1 MKMQQQQ
8 AALIKHG
15 FIYKRTNKGTGLYC
29 AEALDKAG
37 GVSHGFST
45 REGGITVDPPKA
57 SLNLSWTRCG
67 SPEEVIA
74 NFKIFAEGA
83 GIDYDDM
90 AVVNHE
96 HGANVLRIAHEHRG
110 RGFYKDPLPPCDG
123 IITDDPTVTLV
134 TSHADCG
141 AYFFYDPV
149 HRAIGMAHAGWKGTL
164 LRIGAEMARRMAE
177 EFDTDPSDIIAATG
191 PCICR
196 DCFEV
201 DADLLDFAQLFR
213 IHIRHIDGSGGL
225 HLQALLADEA
235 EDRLAYRRD
244 GHVHFPGQV
253 ADDQALAGFVLA
265 VDERVA
271 DFVVNLEREILFL
284 DRFELGH
291 GGLVG
296 GCVKGGSIL
305 STRFAQIRLRQGVGP
320 GGNRGV
326 CTLGLCKSST

>member
-74 NFKIFAEGA
+74 NFKIFAESA

-201 DADLLDFAQLFR
+201 DADLGEKFQSEFGYPGISRPGRQGKAYVDLELAAAVQFVEAG
-213 IHIRHIDGSGGL
+213 IRPESITLMNACTYENRRHFFS
-225 HLQALLADEA
+225 H
-235 EDRLAYRRD
+235 RRD
-244 GHVHFPGQV
+244 
-253 ADDQALAGFVLA
+253 
-265 VDERVA
+265 
-271 DFVVNLEREILFL
+271 
-284 DRFELGH
+284 
-291 GGLVG
+291 
-296 GCVKGGSIL
+296 KGITGSMAAYIKL
-305 STRFAQIRLRQGVGP
+305 IQP
-320 GGNRGV
+320 
-326 CTLGLCKSST
+326 

>member
-201 DADLLDFAQLFR
+201 DADLGEKFQSEFGYPGISRPGRQGKAYVDLELAAAVQ
-213 IHIRHIDGSGGL
+213 IVEAGIRPESITLMNACTYENRQHFFS
-225 HLQALLADEA
+225 H
-235 EDRLAYRRD
+235 RRD
-244 GHVHFPGQV
+244 
-253 ADDQALAGFVLA
+253 
-265 VDERVA
+265 
-271 DFVVNLEREILFL
+271 
-284 DRFELGH
+284 
-291 GGLVG
+291 
-296 GCVKGGSIL
+296 KGITGSMAAYIKL
-305 STRFAQIRLRQGVGP
+305 IQP
-320 GGNRGV
+320 
-326 CTLGLCKSST
+326 

>member
-15 FIYKRTNKGTGLYC
+15 FIYKRTNKGTGLCC

-201 DADLLDFAQLFR
+201 DADLGEKFQSEFGYPGISRPGRQGKAYVDLELAAAVQFVEAG
-213 IHIRHIDGSGGL
+213 IRPESITLMNACTYENRQHFFS
-225 HLQALLADEA
+225 H
-235 EDRLAYRRD
+235 RRD
-244 GHVHFPGQV
+244 
-253 ADDQALAGFVLA
+253 
-265 VDERVA
+265 
-271 DFVVNLEREILFL
+271 
-284 DRFELGH
+284 
-291 GGLVG
+291 
-296 GCVKGGSIL
+296 KGITGSMAAYIKL
-305 STRFAQIRLRQGVGP
+305 IQP
-320 GGNRGV
+320 
-326 CTLGLCKSST
+326 

>member
-29 AEALDKAG
+29 TEALDKSG

-149 HRAIGMAHAGWKGTL
+149 HCAIGMAHAGWKGTL

-201 DADLLDFAQLFR
+201 DADLGEKFQSEFGYPGISRPGRPGKAYVDLELAAAVQFVEAG
-213 IHIRHIDGSGGL
+213 IRPESITLMNACTYENRQHFFS
-225 HLQALLADEA
+225 H
-235 EDRLAYRRD
+235 RRD
-244 GHVHFPGQV
+244 
-253 ADDQALAGFVLA
+253 
-265 VDERVA
+265 
-271 DFVVNLEREILFL
+271 
-284 DRFELGH
+284 
-291 GGLVG
+291 
-296 GCVKGGSIL
+296 KGITGSMAAYIKL
-305 STRFAQIRLRQGVGP
+305 IQP
-320 GGNRGV
+320 
-326 CTLGLCKSST
+326 

>member
-96 HGANVLRIAHEHRG
+96 HGATVLRIAHEHRG

-201 DADLLDFAQLFR
+201 DADLGEKFQSEFGYPGISRPGRQGKAYVDLELAAAVQFVEAG
-213 IHIRHIDGSGGL
+213 IRPESITLMNACTYENRQHFFS
-225 HLQALLADEA
+225 H
-235 EDRLAYRRD
+235 RRD
-244 GHVHFPGQV
+244 
-253 ADDQALAGFVLA
+253 
-265 VDERVA
+265 
-271 DFVVNLEREILFL
+271 
-284 DRFELGH
+284 
-291 GGLVG
+291 
-296 GCVKGGSIL
+296 KGITGSMAAYIKL
-305 STRFAQIRLRQGVGP
+305 IQP
-320 GGNRGV
+320 
-326 CTLGLCKSST
+326 

>member
-29 AEALDKAG
+29 AEALDRAG

-67 SPEEVIA
+67 TPEEVIA

-110 RGFYKDPLPPCDG
+110 CGFYKDPLPPCDG

-201 DADLLDFAQLFR
+201 DADLGEKFQSEFGYPGISRPGRQGKAYVDLELAAAVQFVEAG
-213 IHIRHIDGSGGL
+213 IRPESITLMNACTYENRQHFFS
-225 HLQALLADEA
+225 H
-235 EDRLAYRRD
+235 RRD
-244 GHVHFPGQV
+244 
-253 ADDQALAGFVLA
+253 
-265 VDERVA
+265 
-271 DFVVNLEREILFL
+271 
-284 DRFELGH
+284 
-291 GGLVG
+291 
-296 GCVKGGSIL
+296 KGITGSMAAYIKL
-305 STRFAQIRLRQGVGP
+305 IQP
-320 GGNRGV
+320 
-326 CTLGLCKSST
+326 

>member
-201 DADLLDFAQLFR
+201 DADLGEKFQSEFGYPGISRPGRQGKAYVDLELAAAVQFVEAW
-213 IHIRHIDGSGGL
+213 IRPENITL
-225 HLQALLADEA
+225 MNACTY
-235 EDRLAYRRD
+235 EDRRHFFSHRRD
-244 GHVHFPGQV
+244 
-253 ADDQALAGFVLA
+253 
-265 VDERVA
+265 
-271 DFVVNLEREILFL
+271 
-284 DRFELGH
+284 
-291 GGLVG
+291 
-296 GCVKGGSIL
+296 KGITGSMAAYIKL
-305 STRFAQIRLRQGVGP
+305 IQP
-320 GGNRGV
+320 
-326 CTLGLCKSST
+326 

>member
-201 DADLLDFAQLFR
+201 DADLGEKFQNEFGYPGISRPGRPGKAYVDLELAAAVQFVEAG
-213 IHIRHIDGSGGL
+213 IRPESITLMNACTYENRQHFFS
-225 HLQALLADEA
+225 H
-235 EDRLAYRRD
+235 RRD
-244 GHVHFPGQV
+244 
-253 ADDQALAGFVLA
+253 
-265 VDERVA
+265 
-271 DFVVNLEREILFL
+271 
-284 DRFELGH
+284 
-291 GGLVG
+291 
-296 GCVKGGSIL
+296 KGITGSMAAYIKL
-305 STRFAQIRLRQGVGP
+305 IQP
-320 GGNRGV
+320 
-326 CTLGLCKSST
+326 

>member
-45 REGGITVDPPKA
+45 REGGITADPPKA
-57 SLNLSWTRCG
+57 SVNLSWTRCG

-201 DADLLDFAQLFR
+201 DADLGEKFQSEFGYPGISRPGRQGKAYVDLELAAAVQFVEAG
-213 IHIRHIDGSGGL
+213 IRPESITLMNACTYENRQHFFS
-225 HLQALLADEA
+225 H
-235 EDRLAYRRD
+235 RRD
-244 GHVHFPGQV
+244 
-253 ADDQALAGFVLA
+253 
-265 VDERVA
+265 
-271 DFVVNLEREILFL
+271 
-284 DRFELGH
+284 
-291 GGLVG
+291 
-296 GCVKGGSIL
+296 KGITGSMAAYIKL
-305 STRFAQIRLRQGVGP
+305 IQP
-320 GGNRGV
+320 
-326 CTLGLCKSST
+326 

>member
-201 DADLLDFAQLFR
+201 DADLGEKFQSEFGYPGISR
-213 IHIRHIDGSGGL
+213 TGRQGK
-225 HLQALLADEA
+225 
-235 EDRLAYRRD
+235 AY
-244 GHVHFPGQV
+244 
-253 ADDQALAGFVLA
+253 
-265 VDERVA
+265 
-271 DFVVNLEREILFL
+271 VNLELAAAVQFVEAGIRPESITLMNACTYENRQHFFSHRR
-284 DRFELGH
+284 D
-291 GGLVG
+291 
-296 GCVKGGSIL
+296 KGITGSMAAYIKL
-305 STRFAQIRLRQGVGP
+305 IQP
-320 GGNRGV
+320 
-326 CTLGLCKSST
+326 

>member
-201 DADLLDFAQLFR
+201 DADLGEKFQSEFGYPGISRPGRQGKAYVDLELAAAVQFVEAG
-213 IHIRHIDGSGGL
+213 IRPESITLMNACTYENRQHFFS
-225 HLQALLADEA
+225 H
-235 EDRLAYRRD
+235 RRD
-244 GHVHFPGQV
+244 
-253 ADDQALAGFVLA
+253 
-265 VDERVA
+265 
-271 DFVVNLEREILFL
+271 
-284 DRFELGH
+284 
-291 GGLVG
+291 
-296 GCVKGGSIL
+296 KGITGSMAAFIKL
-305 STRFAQIRLRQGVGP
+305 IQP
-320 GGNRGV
+320 
-326 CTLGLCKSST
+326 

>member
-29 AEALDKAG
+29 AEALDRAG

-110 RGFYKDPLPPCDG
+110 CGFYKDPLPPCDG

-201 DADLLDFAQLFR
+201 DADIGEKFQSEFGYPGISRPGRQGKAYVDLELAAAVQFVEAG
-213 IHIRHIDGSGGL
+213 IRPESITLMNACTYENRQHFFS
-225 HLQALLADEA
+225 H
-235 EDRLAYRRD
+235 RRD
-244 GHVHFPGQV
+244 
-253 ADDQALAGFVLA
+253 
-265 VDERVA
+265 
-271 DFVVNLEREILFL
+271 
-284 DRFELGH
+284 
-291 GGLVG
+291 
-296 GCVKGGSIL
+296 KGITGSMAAYIKL
-305 STRFAQIRLRQGVGP
+305 IQP
-320 GGNRGV
+320 
-326 CTLGLCKSST
+326 

>member
-123 IITDDPTVTLV
+123 IITDDPTVTVV

-141 AYFFYDPV
+141 AFFLYDPEN
-149 HRAIGMAHAGWKGTL
+149 RAVGMAHAGWKGTL

-201 DADLLDFAQLFR
+201 DADLGEKFQSEFGYPGISRPGRQGKAYVDLELAAAVQFVEAG
-213 IHIRHIDGSGGL
+213 IRPESITLMNACTYENRQHFFS
-225 HLQALLADEA
+225 H
-235 EDRLAYRRD
+235 RRD
-244 GHVHFPGQV
+244 
-253 ADDQALAGFVLA
+253 
-265 VDERVA
+265 
-271 DFVVNLEREILFL
+271 
-284 DRFELGH
+284 
-291 GGLVG
+291 
-296 GCVKGGSIL
+296 KGITGSMAAYIKL
-305 STRFAQIRLRQGVGP
+305 IQP
-320 GGNRGV
+320 
-326 CTLGLCKSST
+326 

>member
-201 DADLLDFAQLFR
+201 DADLGEKFQSEFGYPGISRPGRQGKAYVDLELAAAVQFVEAG
-213 IHIRHIDGSGGL
+213 IRPESITLMNACTYENRRHFFS
-225 HLQALLADEA
+225 H
-235 EDRLAYRRD
+235 RRD
-244 GHVHFPGQV
+244 KGITGS
-253 ADDQALAGFVLA
+253 LASY
-265 VDERVA
+265 
-271 DFVVNLEREILFL
+271 I
-284 DRFELGH
+284 
-291 GGLVG
+291 
-296 GCVKGGSIL
+296 KIIQ
-305 STRFAQIRLRQGVGP
+305 T
-320 GGNRGV
+320 
-326 CTLGLCKSST
+326 

>member
-37 GVSHGFST
+37 GVSPGFST

-201 DADLLDFAQLFR
+201 DADLGEKFQSEFGYPGISRPGRQGKAYVDLELAAAVQFVEAG
-213 IHIRHIDGSGGL
+213 IRPESITLMNACTYENRQHFFS
-225 HLQALLADEA
+225 H
-235 EDRLAYRRD
+235 RRD
-244 GHVHFPGQV
+244 
-253 ADDQALAGFVLA
+253 
-265 VDERVA
+265 
-271 DFVVNLEREILFL
+271 
-284 DRFELGH
+284 
-291 GGLVG
+291 
-296 GCVKGGSIL
+296 KGITGSMAAYIKL
-305 STRFAQIRLRQGVGP
+305 IQP
-320 GGNRGV
+320 
-326 CTLGLCKSST
+326 

>member
-57 SLNLSWTRCG
+57 TLNLSWTRCG

-201 DADLLDFAQLFR
+201 DADLGEKFQSEFGYPGISRPGRQGKAYVDLELAAAVQFVEAG
-213 IHIRHIDGSGGL
+213 IRPESITLMNACTYENRQHFFS
-225 HLQALLADEA
+225 H
-235 EDRLAYRRD
+235 RRD
-244 GHVHFPGQV
+244 
-253 ADDQALAGFVLA
+253 
-265 VDERVA
+265 
-271 DFVVNLEREILFL
+271 
-284 DRFELGH
+284 
-291 GGLVG
+291 
-296 GCVKGGSIL
+296 KGITGSMAAYIKL
-305 STRFAQIRLRQGVGP
+305 IQP
-320 GGNRGV
+320 
-326 CTLGLCKSST
+326 

>member
-164 LRIGAEMARRMAE
+164 LRIGAEMARCMAE

-196 DCFEV
+196 ECFEV
-201 DADLLDFAQLFR
+201 DADLGEKFQSEFGYPGISRPGRQGKAYVDLELAAAVQFVEAG
-213 IHIRHIDGSGGL
+213 IRPESITLMNACTYENRQHFFS
-225 HLQALLADEA
+225 H
-235 EDRLAYRRD
+235 RRD
-244 GHVHFPGQV
+244 
-253 ADDQALAGFVLA
+253 
-265 VDERVA
+265 
-271 DFVVNLEREILFL
+271 
-284 DRFELGH
+284 
-291 GGLVG
+291 
-296 GCVKGGSIL
+296 KGITGSMAAYIKL
-305 STRFAQIRLRQGVGP
+305 IQP
-320 GGNRGV
+320 
-326 CTLGLCKSST
+326 

>member
-96 HGANVLRIAHEHRG
+96 HGANVLRIAHEPRG
-110 RGFYKDPLPPCDG
+110 RGFYKEPLPPCDG

-201 DADLLDFAQLFR
+201 DADLGEKFQSEFGYPGISRPGRQGKAYVDLELAAAVQFVEAG
-213 IHIRHIDGSGGL
+213 IRPENITL
-225 HLQALLADEA
+225 MNACTY
-235 EDRLAYRRD
+235 EDRRHFFSHRRD
-244 GHVHFPGQV
+244 
-253 ADDQALAGFVLA
+253 
-265 VDERVA
+265 
-271 DFVVNLEREILFL
+271 
-284 DRFELGH
+284 
-291 GGLVG
+291 
-296 GCVKGGSIL
+296 KGITGSMAAYIKL
-305 STRFAQIRLRQGVGP
+305 IQP
-320 GGNRGV
+320 
-326 CTLGLCKSST
+326 

>member
-164 LRIGAEMARRMAE
+164 LRIGAEMARCMAE

-201 DADLLDFAQLFR
+201 DADLGEKFQSEFGYPGISRPGRQGKAYVDLELAAAVQFVEAG
-213 IHIRHIDGSGGL
+213 IRPESITLMNACTYENRQHFFS
-225 HLQALLADEA
+225 H
-235 EDRLAYRRD
+235 RRD
-244 GHVHFPGQV
+244 
-253 ADDQALAGFVLA
+253 
-265 VDERVA
+265 
-271 DFVVNLEREILFL
+271 
-284 DRFELGH
+284 
-291 GGLVG
+291 
-296 GCVKGGSIL
+296 KGITGSMAAYIKL
-305 STRFAQIRLRQGVGP
+305 IQP
-320 GGNRGV
+320 
-326 CTLGLCKSST
+326 

>member
-45 REGGITVDPPKA
+45 REGGITADPPKA

-196 DCFEV
+196 ECFEV
-201 DADLLDFAQLFR
+201 DADLGEKFQSEFGYPGISRPGRQGKAYVDLELAAAVQFVEAG
-213 IHIRHIDGSGGL
+213 IRPESITLMNACTYENRQHFFS
-225 HLQALLADEA
+225 H
-235 EDRLAYRRD
+235 RRD
-244 GHVHFPGQV
+244 
-253 ADDQALAGFVLA
+253 
-265 VDERVA
+265 
-271 DFVVNLEREILFL
+271 
-284 DRFELGH
+284 
-291 GGLVG
+291 
-296 GCVKGGSIL
+296 KGITGSMAAYIKL
-305 STRFAQIRLRQGVGP
+305 IQP
-320 GGNRGV
+320 
-326 CTLGLCKSST
+326 

>member
-201 DADLLDFAQLFR
+201 DADLGEKFQSEFGYPGISRPGRQGKAYVDLELAAAVQFVEAG
-213 IHIRHIDGSGGL
+213 IRPESITLMNDCTYENRQHFFS
-225 HLQALLADEA
+225 H
-235 EDRLAYRRD
+235 RRD
-244 GHVHFPGQV
+244 
-253 ADDQALAGFVLA
+253 
-265 VDERVA
+265 
-271 DFVVNLEREILFL
+271 
-284 DRFELGH
+284 
-291 GGLVG
+291 
-296 GCVKGGSIL
+296 KGITGSMAAYIKL
-305 STRFAQIRLRQGVGP
+305 IQP
-320 GGNRGV
+320 
-326 CTLGLCKSST
+326 

>member
-67 SPEEVIA
+67 SSEEVIA

-201 DADLLDFAQLFR
+201 DADLGEKFQSEFGYPGISRPGRQGKAYVDLELAAAVQFVEAG
-213 IHIRHIDGSGGL
+213 IRPESITLMNACTYENRQHFFS
-225 HLQALLADEA
+225 H
-235 EDRLAYRRD
+235 RRD
-244 GHVHFPGQV
+244 
-253 ADDQALAGFVLA
+253 
-265 VDERVA
+265 
-271 DFVVNLEREILFL
+271 
-284 DRFELGH
+284 
-291 GGLVG
+291 
-296 GCVKGGSIL
+296 KGITGSMAAYIKL
-305 STRFAQIRLRQGVGP
+305 IQP
-320 GGNRGV
+320 
-326 CTLGLCKSST
+326 

>member
-8 AALIKHG
+8 AALIRHG

-201 DADLLDFAQLFR
+201 DADLGEKFQSEFGYPGISRPGRQGKAYVDLELAAAVQFVEAG
-213 IHIRHIDGSGGL
+213 IRPESITLMNACTYENRQHFFS
-225 HLQALLADEA
+225 H
-235 EDRLAYRRD
+235 RRD
-244 GHVHFPGQV
+244 
-253 ADDQALAGFVLA
+253 
-265 VDERVA
+265 
-271 DFVVNLEREILFL
+271 
-284 DRFELGH
+284 
-291 GGLVG
+291 
-296 GCVKGGSIL
+296 KGITGSMAAYIKL
-305 STRFAQIRLRQGVGP
+305 IQP
-320 GGNRGV
+320 
-326 CTLGLCKSST
+326 

>member
-201 DADLLDFAQLFR
+201 DADLGEKIQSEFGYPGISRPGRQGKAYVDLELAAAVQFVEAG
-213 IHIRHIDGSGGL
+213 IRPESITLMNACTYENRQHFFS
-225 HLQALLADEA
+225 H
-235 EDRLAYRRD
+235 RRD
-244 GHVHFPGQV
+244 
-253 ADDQALAGFVLA
+253 
-265 VDERVA
+265 
-271 DFVVNLEREILFL
+271 
-284 DRFELGH
+284 
-291 GGLVG
+291 
-296 GCVKGGSIL
+296 KGITGSMAAYIKL
-305 STRFAQIRLRQGVGP
+305 IQP
-320 GGNRGV
+320 
-326 CTLGLCKSST
+326 

>member
-110 RGFYKDPLPPCDG
+110 RGFDKDPLPPCDG

-201 DADLLDFAQLFR
+201 DADLGEKFQSEFGYPGISRPGRQGKAYVDLELAAAVQFVEAG
-213 IHIRHIDGSGGL
+213 IRPESITLMNACTYENRRHFFS
-225 HLQALLADEA
+225 H
-235 EDRLAYRRD
+235 RRD
-244 GHVHFPGQV
+244 
-253 ADDQALAGFVLA
+253 
-265 VDERVA
+265 
-271 DFVVNLEREILFL
+271 
-284 DRFELGH
+284 
-291 GGLVG
+291 
-296 GCVKGGSIL
+296 KGITGSMAAYIKL
-305 STRFAQIRLRQGVGP
+305 IQP
-320 GGNRGV
+320 
-326 CTLGLCKSST
+326 

>member
-29 AEALDKAG
+29 AEALDRAG

-201 DADLLDFAQLFR
+201 DADLGEKFQSEFDYPGISRPGRQGKAYVDLELAAAVQFVEAG
-213 IHIRHIDGSGGL
+213 IRPESITLMNACTYENRQHFFS
-225 HLQALLADEA
+225 H
-235 EDRLAYRRD
+235 RRD
-244 GHVHFPGQV
+244 
-253 ADDQALAGFVLA
+253 
-265 VDERVA
+265 
-271 DFVVNLEREILFL
+271 
-284 DRFELGH
+284 
-291 GGLVG
+291 
-296 GCVKGGSIL
+296 KGITGSMAAYIKL
-305 STRFAQIRLRQGVGP
+305 IQP
-320 GGNRGV
+320 
-326 CTLGLCKSST
+326 

>member
-164 LRIGAEMARRMAE
+164 LRIGVEMARRMAE

-201 DADLLDFAQLFR
+201 DADLGEKFQSEFGYPGISRPGRPGKAYVDLELAAAVQFVEAG
-213 IHIRHIDGSGGL
+213 IRPESITLMNACTYENRRHFFS
-225 HLQALLADEA
+225 H
-235 EDRLAYRRD
+235 RRD
-244 GHVHFPGQV
+244 
-253 ADDQALAGFVLA
+253 
-265 VDERVA
+265 
-271 DFVVNLEREILFL
+271 
-284 DRFELGH
+284 
-291 GGLVG
+291 
-296 GCVKGGSIL
+296 KGITGSMAAYIKL
-305 STRFAQIRLRQGVGP
+305 IQP
-320 GGNRGV
+320 
-326 CTLGLCKSST
+326 

>member
-149 HRAIGMAHAGWKGTL
+149 HRAIGMTHAGWKGTL

-201 DADLLDFAQLFR
+201 DADLGEKFQSEFGYPGISRPGRQGKAYVDLELAAAVQFVEAG
-213 IHIRHIDGSGGL
+213 IRPESITLMNACTYENRQHFFS
-225 HLQALLADEA
+225 H
-235 EDRLAYRRD
+235 RRD
-244 GHVHFPGQV
+244 
-253 ADDQALAGFVLA
+253 
-265 VDERVA
+265 
-271 DFVVNLEREILFL
+271 
-284 DRFELGH
+284 
-291 GGLVG
+291 
-296 GCVKGGSIL
+296 KGITGSMAAYIKL
-305 STRFAQIRLRQGVGP
+305 IQP
-320 GGNRGV
+320 
-326 CTLGLCKSST
+326 

>member
-149 HRAIGMAHAGWKGTL
+149 HCAIGMAHAGWKGTL

-177 EFDTDPSDIIAATG
+177 EFDTDPGDIIAATG

-196 DCFEV
+196 DCFQV
-201 DADLLDFAQLFR
+201 DADLGEKLQSECGYPGISRPGRQGKAYVDLELAAAVQFVEAG
-213 IHIRHIDGSGGL
+213 IRPESITLMNACTYENRQHFFS
-225 HLQALLADEA
+225 H
-235 EDRLAYRRD
+235 RRD
-244 GHVHFPGQV
+244 
-253 ADDQALAGFVLA
+253 
-265 VDERVA
+265 
-271 DFVVNLEREILFL
+271 
-284 DRFELGH
+284 
-291 GGLVG
+291 
-296 GCVKGGSIL
+296 KGITGSMAAYIKL
-305 STRFAQIRLRQGVGP
+305 IQP
-320 GGNRGV
+320 
-326 CTLGLCKSST
+326 

>member
-1 MKMQQQQ
+1 MKMQQKQ

-201 DADLLDFAQLFR
+201 DADLGEKFQSEFGYPGISRPGRPGKAYVDLELAAAVQFVEAG
-213 IHIRHIDGSGGL
+213 IRPESITLMNACTYENRQHFFS
-225 HLQALLADEA
+225 H
-235 EDRLAYRRD
+235 RRD
-244 GHVHFPGQV
+244 
-253 ADDQALAGFVLA
+253 
-265 VDERVA
+265 
-271 DFVVNLEREILFL
+271 
-284 DRFELGH
+284 
-291 GGLVG
+291 
-296 GCVKGGSIL
+296 KGITGSMAAYIKL
-305 STRFAQIRLRQGVGP
+305 IQP
-320 GGNRGV
+320 
-326 CTLGLCKSST
+326 

>member
-45 REGGITVDPPKA
+45 REGGITADPPKA

-201 DADLLDFAQLFR
+201 DADLGEKFQSEFGYPGISRPGRQGKAYVDLELAAAVQFVEAG
-213 IHIRHIDGSGGL
+213 IRPESITLMNACTYENRQHFFS
-225 HLQALLADEA
+225 H
-235 EDRLAYRRD
+235 RRD
-244 GHVHFPGQV
+244 
-253 ADDQALAGFVLA
+253 
-265 VDERVA
+265 
-271 DFVVNLEREILFL
+271 
-284 DRFELGH
+284 
-291 GGLVG
+291 
-296 GCVKGGSIL
+296 KGITGSMAAYIKL
-305 STRFAQIRLRQGVGP
+305 IQP
-320 GGNRGV
+320 
-326 CTLGLCKSST
+326 

>member
-201 DADLLDFAQLFR
+201 DADLGEKFQSEFGYPGISRPGRPGKAYVDLELAAAVQFVEAG
-213 IHIRHIDGSGGL
+213 IRPESITLMNACTYENRRHFFS
-225 HLQALLADEA
+225 H
-235 EDRLAYRRD
+235 RRD
-244 GHVHFPGQV
+244 
-253 ADDQALAGFVLA
+253 
-265 VDERVA
+265 
-271 DFVVNLEREILFL
+271 
-284 DRFELGH
+284 
-291 GGLVG
+291 
-296 GCVKGGSIL
+296 KGITGSMAAYIKL
-305 STRFAQIRLRQGVGP
+305 IQP
-320 GGNRGV
+320 
-326 CTLGLCKSST
+326 

>member
-45 REGGITVDPPKA
+45 REVGITVDPPKA

-196 DCFEV
+196 ECFEV
-201 DADLLDFAQLFR
+201 DADLGEKFQSEFGYPGISRPGRQGKAYVDLELAAAVQFVEAG
-213 IHIRHIDGSGGL
+213 IRPESITLMNACTYENRQHFFS
-225 HLQALLADEA
+225 H
-235 EDRLAYRRD
+235 RRD
-244 GHVHFPGQV
+244 
-253 ADDQALAGFVLA
+253 
-265 VDERVA
+265 
-271 DFVVNLEREILFL
+271 
-284 DRFELGH
+284 
-291 GGLVG
+291 
-296 GCVKGGSIL
+296 KGITGSMAAYIKL
-305 STRFAQIRLRQGVGP
+305 IQP
-320 GGNRGV
+320 
-326 CTLGLCKSST
+326 

>member
-8 AALIKHG
+8 AALIRHG
-15 FIYKRTNKGTGLYC
+15 FTYKRTNKGTGLYC

-45 REGGITVDPPKA
+45 REGGITADPPKA

-201 DADLLDFAQLFR
+201 DADLGEKFQSEFGYPGISRPGRQGKAYVDLELAAAVQFVEAG
-213 IHIRHIDGSGGL
+213 IRPESITLMNACTYENRRHFFS
-225 HLQALLADEA
+225 H
-235 EDRLAYRRD
+235 RRD
-244 GHVHFPGQV
+244 
-253 ADDQALAGFVLA
+253 
-265 VDERVA
+265 
-271 DFVVNLEREILFL
+271 
-284 DRFELGH
+284 
-291 GGLVG
+291 
-296 GCVKGGSIL
+296 KGITGSMAAYIKL
-305 STRFAQIRLRQGVGP
+305 IQP
-320 GGNRGV
+320 
-326 CTLGLCKSST
+326 

>member
-96 HGANVLRIAHEHRG
+96 HGANVLRLAHEHRG

-201 DADLLDFAQLFR
+201 DADLGEKFQSEFGYPGISRPGRQGKAYVDLELAAAVQFVEAG
-213 IHIRHIDGSGGL
+213 IRPESITLMNACTYENRRHFFS
-225 HLQALLADEA
+225 H
-235 EDRLAYRRD
+235 RRD
-244 GHVHFPGQV
+244 
-253 ADDQALAGFVLA
+253 
-265 VDERVA
+265 
-271 DFVVNLEREILFL
+271 
-284 DRFELGH
+284 
-291 GGLVG
+291 
-296 GCVKGGSIL
+296 KGITGSMAAYIKL
-305 STRFAQIRLRQGVGP
+305 IQP
-320 GGNRGV
+320 
-326 CTLGLCKSST
+326 

>member
-149 HRAIGMAHAGWKGTL
+149 HRAIGIAHAGWKGTL

-201 DADLLDFAQLFR
+201 DADLGEKFQSEFGYPGISRPGRQGKAYVDLELAAAVQFVEAG
-213 IHIRHIDGSGGL
+213 IRPESITLMNACTYENRQHFFS
-225 HLQALLADEA
+225 H
-235 EDRLAYRRD
+235 RRD
-244 GHVHFPGQV
+244 
-253 ADDQALAGFVLA
+253 
-265 VDERVA
+265 
-271 DFVVNLEREILFL
+271 
-284 DRFELGH
+284 
-291 GGLVG
+291 
-296 GCVKGGSIL
+296 KGITGSMAAYIKL
-305 STRFAQIRLRQGVGP
+305 I
-320 GGNRGV
+320 
-326 CTLGLCKSST
+326 

>member
-201 DADLLDFAQLFR
+201 DADLGEKFQSEFGYPGISRPGRQGKAYVDLELAAAVQFVEAG
-213 IHIRHIDGSGGL
+213 IRPESITLMNACTYENRRHFFS
-225 HLQALLADEA
+225 H
-235 EDRLAYRRD
+235 RRD
-244 GHVHFPGQV
+244 
-253 ADDQALAGFVLA
+253 
-265 VDERVA
+265 
-271 DFVVNLEREILFL
+271 
-284 DRFELGH
+284 
-291 GGLVG
+291 
-296 GCVKGGSIL
+296 KGITGSMAAYIKL
-305 STRFAQIRLRQGVGP
+305 IKP
-320 GGNRGV
+320 
-326 CTLGLCKSST
+326 

>member
-45 REGGITVDPPKA
+45 REGGITADPPKA

-74 NFKIFAEGA
+74 NFKIFAESA

-196 DCFEV
+196 ECFEV
-201 DADLLDFAQLFR
+201 DADLGEKFQSEFGYPGISRPGRQGKAYVDLELAAAVQFVEAG
-213 IHIRHIDGSGGL
+213 IRPESITLMNACTYENRQHFFS
-225 HLQALLADEA
+225 H
-235 EDRLAYRRD
+235 RRD
-244 GHVHFPGQV
+244 
-253 ADDQALAGFVLA
+253 
-265 VDERVA
+265 
-271 DFVVNLEREILFL
+271 
-284 DRFELGH
+284 
-291 GGLVG
+291 
-296 GCVKGGSIL
+296 KGITGSMAAYIKL
-305 STRFAQIRLRQGVGP
+305 IQP
-320 GGNRGV
+320 
-326 CTLGLCKSST
+326 

>member
-110 RGFYKDPLPPCDG
+110 LYKDPLPPCDG

-201 DADLLDFAQLFR
+201 DADLGEKFQSEFGYPGISRPGRQGKAYVDLELAAAVQFVEAG
-213 IHIRHIDGSGGL
+213 IRPENITL
-225 HLQALLADEA
+225 MNACTY
-235 EDRLAYRRD
+235 EDRRHFFSHRRD
-244 GHVHFPGQV
+244 
-253 ADDQALAGFVLA
+253 
-265 VDERVA
+265 
-271 DFVVNLEREILFL
+271 
-284 DRFELGH
+284 
-291 GGLVG
+291 
-296 GCVKGGSIL
+296 KGITGSMAAYIKL
-305 STRFAQIRLRQGVGP
+305 IQP
-320 GGNRGV
+320 
-326 CTLGLCKSST
+326 